1 LPWQPSIVNLTLCHY
16 TKLVAAITWS
26 THCIEPWYKGKVV
39 NSLKYYEMEVEA
51 LIIVNALHY
60 DCRISITVA
69 FDHWT
74 KIYRM

>member
-1 LPWQPSIVNLTLCHY
+1 VNLTLCHF
-16 TKLVAAITWS
+16 TKSVAAVTWF
-26 THCIEPWYKGKVV
+26 THFIEAGDKGKVV

-51 LIIVNALHY
+51 LIIVNALHD
-60 DCRISITVA
+60 DCRISITIA